1 VDETGGDRPI
11 AYDHNPAALARF
23 IADLHIF
30 LAEIPDPKS
39 QDGGRVSAATRDHAP
54 RRQSFRT
61 VLLDGLQDLGY
72 PTTSRTLGKFVAARF
87 GRAIP
92 ATQFGTLA
100 AQERRAFS
108 RQGPESRSIWL
119 CHGVRVDF
127 HPIKRI
133 LARSDWPLAWR
144 IVAPTSGRVQFLRAT
159 ERLCQLAMRA
169 EDTAKDSGALM
180 ALALAHARD
189 LPGVGVDDREPDF
202 AKYAAVARNLL
213 SELEP
218 EDLRLRQEASVRL
231 QGMPDGVQ
239 LFGVDRFAEPE
250 ELDHQRHA
258 SKIL

>member
-1 VDETGGDRPI
+1 MDETGGDRPI
-11 AYDHNPAALARF
+11 AYDHNLAALGRF
-23 IADLHIF
+23 HADLHNY
-30 LAEIPDPKS
+30 LAEIPDPTS
-39 QDGGRVSAATRDHAP
+39 QDVARVSAATRDPDRAP

-72 PTTSRTLGKFVAARF
+72 PTASRTLGQFVAARF

-119 CHGVRVDF
+119 CHGVRSVDF

-144 IVAPTSGRVQFLRAT
+144 IVAPTSGRVQCLHAT

-169 EDTAKDSGALM
+169 EDTAKDSGALLV
-180 ALALAHARD
+180 LALAHARD
-189 LPGVGVDDREPDF
+189 LPGVRVDDREPDF

-250 ELDHQRHA
+250 ELE
-258 SKIL
+258 SGETP